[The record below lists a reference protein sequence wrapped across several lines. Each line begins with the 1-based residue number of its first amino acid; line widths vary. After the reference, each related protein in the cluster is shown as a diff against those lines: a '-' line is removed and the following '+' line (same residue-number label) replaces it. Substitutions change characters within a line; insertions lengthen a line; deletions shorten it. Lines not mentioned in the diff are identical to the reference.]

1 MPATWDESMET
12 GDPHMDRQHREII
25 ELVDRLDAI
34 KADDAA
40 GSSTHEILDHVMD
53 LTLTHFITE
62 ELLMVRVG
70 YPTEAQERMLE
81 QHRDFKSYARIRV
94 LEFRAGDRS
103 GLALLPGFLRMW
115 LVEHE
120 FGLDREFVSSLA
132 RKRSMGWMH
141 SCSCGMC
148 ERTEHHAGAP
158 AAPC

>member
-1 MPATWDESMET
+1 MSATWDESMET

-34 KADDAA
+34 GVDDASWLRHA
-40 GSSTHEILDHVMD
+40 HEILDRVMD
-53 LTLTHFITE
+53 LTVTHFTTE
-62 ELLMVRVG
+62 EILMVRVG
-70 YPTEAQERMLE
+70 YPADAQERMLE

-120 FGLDREFVSSLA
+120 FGLDRELVTWMRSHSEDEVAA
-132 RKRSMGWMH
+132 RV
-141 SCSCGMC
+141 
-148 ERTEHHAGAP
+148 
-158 AAPC
+158 

>member
-34 KADDAA
+34 KADDAGWMEHA
-40 GSSTHEILDHVMD
+40 HEILDHVMD

-70 YPTEAQERMLE
+70 YPTDAQERMLE
-81 QHRDFKSYARIRV
+81 QHHDFKSYARIRV

-120 FGLDREFVSSLA
+120 FGLDRELVSWL
-132 RKRSMGWMH
+132 
-141 SCSCGMC
+141 
-148 ERTEHHAGAP
+148 RTEEVDGAD
-158 AAPC
+158 AFV

>member
-1 MPATWDESMET
+1 MSANWDDSMET

-34 KADDAA
+34 GVDDESWLRHA
-40 GSSTHEILDHVMD
+40 HDILDQVMD
-53 LTLTHFITE
+53 LTVTHFTTE

-70 YPTEAQERMLE
+70 YPADAQRRMLE

-94 LEFRAGDRS
+94 LEFRTGDRS

-120 FGLDREFVSSLA
+120 FGLDRELV
-132 RKRSMGWMH
+132 GWMRSH
-141 SCSCGMC
+141 S
-148 ERTEHHAGAP
+148 EDEVAVRV
-158 AAPC
+158 